1 MRPALLAEG
10 TPCGPAGGAPGLES
24 HVGRARLS
32 LPDPPRELDLALV
45 PVCLPTWSR
54 SLARPGDSPFP
65 PSPRGREVDGEGGSG
80 LQLQGSSP
88 GQTGEAE
95 ANKLREESPLSI

>member
-1 MRPALLAEG
+1 MARREGRLGLKATWGELAF
-10 TPCGPAGGAPGLES
+10 P
-24 HVGRARLS
+24 

-45 PVCLPTWSR
+45 PVCLPTWSL
-54 SLARPGDSPFP
+54 SWPALVTAPHPH

>member
-1 MRPALLAEG
+1 MARREGRLRLKATWGELAF
-10 TPCGPAGGAPGLES
+10 P
-24 HVGRARLS
+24 
-32 LPDPPRELDLALV
+32 LPDPPWELDLALV

-54 SLARPGDSPFP
+54 SLARHGDSPLP